1 MRYIAALY
9 GLICLAVFFLYGID
23 KYRAIR
29 GDWRISE
36 RRLLI
41 YAVFGAPGALAGMLV
56 FRHKIRK
63 LKFIL
68 LVPLILIAELF
79 LVIAVWGRLGL

>member
-1 MRYIAALY
+1 MRYIAAAY

-41 YAVFGAPGALAGMLV
+41 FAIFGAPGALAGMLV

-79 LVIAVWGRLGL
+79 LVIAVWGRLDF

>member
-1 MRYIAALY
+1 M
-9 GLICLAVFFLYGID
+9 YGID

>member
-79 LVIAVWGRLGL
+79 LVAAIWGRLGL

>member
-1 MRYIAALY
+1 MRYIAAAY

>member
-1 MRYIAALY
+1 MRYIAAAY

-68 LVPLILIAELF
+68 LVPLILIAELI